1 MEIGS
6 FGTMASLALQGIHAA
21 ELDALRSAR
30 SIASGDLDNLAE
42 DMSSLSL
49 AGIRM
54 AANMKVIQ
62 VADRTERYVLDML
75 A

>member
-1 MEIGS
+1 MEIGP
-6 FGTMASLALQGIHAA
+6 FGTMASLALQGIHSA

-42 DMSSLSL
+42 DLSSLSL
-49 AGIRM
+49 ASIRM

-62 VADRTERYVLDML
+62 VADRTERYVLDMV